1 MGDGVMIWAADPAR
15 AITLAAATIADAAP
29 GSLPSRV
36 GVHTGPAVRHGSD
49 WYGSTVSI
57 AARLATEA
65 SPGEALISA
74 ATRSAAGER
83 SSHLLRAPRE
93 LALDGIAGPVVAG
106 PRCAPAAVHV
116 FSRLTVLLTQHER
129 SAPRSEGARMRS
141 GGGHARGNSAAGVV
155 PAAAAAALPSRPVIG
170 GHRDRWSRY
179 VRQVRP
185 RQSGR
190 DGSEPNYRD
199 DLTSDRD
206 PTSCPGRARRARVAS
221 ASLVDA
227 RADVPHTARGSSR
240 RDRGAGET
248 HQQRRGACRRK
259 DRRIR
264 GSQRSFLSMAVPASS
279 TPCSSSPTG
288 CAAVSAARSSMTPG
302 GSRVTEEPSGSTSS
316 PTRRRSPS
324 FSRSGSRPVAG

>member
-1 MGDGVMIWAADPAR
+1 
-15 AITLAAATIADAAP
+15 
-29 GSLPSRV
+29 
-36 GVHTGPAVRHGSD
+36 
-49 WYGSTVSI
+49 
-57 AARLATEA
+57 
-65 SPGEALISA
+65 
-74 ATRSAAGER
+74 
-83 SSHLLRAPRE
+83 
-93 LALDGIAGPVVAG
+93 
-106 PRCAPAAVHV
+106 
-116 FSRLTVLLTQHER
+116 
-129 SAPRSEGARMRS
+129 MRS

-259 DRRIR
+259 DRRIA
-264 GSQRSFLSMAVPASS
+264 GF
-279 TPCSSSPTG
+279 
-288 CAAVSAARSSMTPG
+288 AALLPLDG
-302 GSRVTEEPSGSTSS
+302 GACELDALFVEPN
-316 PTRRRSPS
+316 RM
-324 FSRSGSRPVAG
+324 RSGVGSALIDDARRVARDRGAERIDVVANPQAVAFYQPVGFTTCGRVGTRFGPAPRMTLALGRKRA